1 MCKASRQAASR
12 LTEPPLE
19 NATVRND
26 RQPLPAP
33 ELRALACIL
42 AVVAPLAGAASLSAA
57 TILHAQDAAKDA
69 AKDATKEEAKDDILR
84 GPAVPKEDVESS
96 RGFTGGQRA
105 KPAEGM
111 QEADGKKD
119 ARARTAGSR
128 ADIEHRAFVD
138 AVGRLALE
146 GDRAK
151 TAEAAIADFAARLE
165 SWRELA
171 KAKQE
176 EMLRLRRSAPSDQ
189 PPSEEFK
196 RVASSIEKSRPKLAE
211 LEQQVYAMLDEAEGA
226 ALKEHHDAAR
236 KEIRAAMARE
246 AEAKRAAA
254 KEEMDRK
261 RRAREAG
268 EGKPSGK
275 PAMNPE

>member
-1 MCKASRQAASR
+1 
-12 LTEPPLE
+12 
-19 NATVRND
+19 VRND
-26 RQPLPAP
+26 RPTIRAS
-33 ELRALACIL
+33 ERSALACFL
-42 AVVAPLAGAASLSAA
+42 AVVAPLACAASLSAA
-57 TILHAQDAAKDA
+57 PILHAQDAAKDA
-69 AKDATKEEAKDDILR
+69 AKGAAKDDILR

-128 ADIEHRAFVD
+128 ADIDHRAFVD

-211 LEQQVYAMLDEAEGA
+211 LEQQVYAMLDGAEGA

-246 AEAKRAAA
+246 AEAKRAAV
-254 KEEMDRK
+254 KEEMERK